1 MPAPTKASCPHGSRL
16 PCLAAH
22 AVTSPPAAW
31 EQIMAGSWAVQDA
44 QVGQPP
50 SPGTGDC
57 RAQGQETTRLA
68 LVQNPWKSMCDVFI
82 RCTFHEPFED
92 ARVDLS
98 NFFGTKIFLFS
109 LPWSLSHALLFALGG
124 PEAPRSWRWIVV
136 QQVGPRLQ
144 CQHPASWLGYSPVQQ
159 RMVQV
164 LGGPGGSSCLQ
175 PGPAIWSEPA
185 DGKISVCD
193 SFK

>member
-98 NFFGTKIFLFS
+98 NFFGTKNFFILSS
-109 LPWSLSHALLFALGG
+109 LEPLTCPPVCTGRPGG
-124 PEAPRSWRWIVV
+124 PQELALDCGAAGRPSPAVPAPRVLAGILPSPAEDGPSAWRTRRKFLPSAW
-136 QQVGPRLQ
+136 PSHL
-144 CQHPASWLGYSPVQQ
+144 
-159 RMVQV
+159 
-164 LGGPGGSSCLQ
+164 
-175 PGPAIWSEPA
+175 E
-185 DGKISVCD
+185 
-193 SFK
+193 